1 MLAAT
6 RTRRPNAGNRMQAL
20 LAAHEALQEEDV
32 FGEVAGDAEFEGES
46 EGSGSEGD
54 ALGEY

>member
-20 LAAHEALQEEDV
+20 LAAQDSLQEEEVFEEVVGDV
-32 FGEVAGDAEFEGES
+32 EFEGELF
-46 EGSGSEGD
+46 
-54 ALGEY
+54 A